1 MTSFII
7 VSILIVLFIVGL
19 QLLLRKKSRKSVGTD
34 IPANKFNDPFFSG
47 DGKKILYFYSPSC
60 AVCRQMMP
68 AVDDLRELHPDKV
81 MKVNVGQSLELSRS
95 LNIMATPSTVI
106 LDGRTVTDVLLGL
119 QKKQKLLGFLQFAE

>member
-34 IPANKFNDPFFSG
+34 IPADKFNDPFFAG
-47 DGKKILYFYSPSC
+47 EGKKMLYFYSPSC

-68 AVDDLRELHPDKV
+68 AVDDLRERYPDKV
-81 MKVNVGQSLELSRS
+81 MKVNVGQSLDLSRS

-106 LDGRTVTDVLLGL
+106 LDGRTVTDVFMGL
-119 QKKQKLLGFLQFAE
+119 QKKQKLLGFLQLAE